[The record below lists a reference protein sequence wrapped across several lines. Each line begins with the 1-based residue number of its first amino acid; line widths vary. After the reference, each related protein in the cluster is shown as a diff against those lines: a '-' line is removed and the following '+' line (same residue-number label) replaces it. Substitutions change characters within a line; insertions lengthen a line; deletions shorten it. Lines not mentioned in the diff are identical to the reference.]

1 MICIRRNSQEFGPYD
16 IQSLK
21 KYVEN
26 GQILKQD
33 VAFLISNPSDLK
45 TVRYYLK
52 KNKVK
57 VKIHNKGNLLS
68 QINKIGKEVIIPEKI
83 FNRKKLFNDNRF
95 LILTLVG
102 LSPIILMKFTFFS
115 YFTFYSIALYFS
127 IVWGLFYFYLFKTK
141 QVNFKITVLIFFLTQ
156 VFILLLIILQ
166 KIPGIS
172 HIYSLTESESIIEKL
187 IGYIFGV
194 GLFEELI
201 KSLPIYFIARYSK
214 EPLIP
219 QTLVFYGLISG
230 TGFGASEGVLYQIGM
245 NSELDYSSSFFMNI
259 ARLTSLPFLHSV
271 WTGISGYFISFA
283 NLYPRFRISLFILGL
298 GIPSILHGTYNVFG
312 WSIIGIIITFTGVI
326 LLTVYLGKGPNLQS
340 RLN

>member
-1 MICIRRNSQEFGPYD
+1 MIYIRRNSQEFGPYD
-16 IQSLK
+16 IQSVK
-21 KYVEN
+21 KYVEE

-33 VAFLISNPSDLK
+33 VAYLTSNPSELK
-45 TVRYYLK
+45 TVRYFLR

-57 VKIHNKGNLLS
+57 VKIRNKKNLIY
-68 QINKIGKEVIIPEKI
+68 QIKKIGKEVIFPTTI
-83 FNRKKLFNDNRF
+83 FNKNKIFNDNRF

-102 LSPIILMKFTFFS
+102 LSPVILMKFTFFS
-115 YFTFYSIALYFS
+115 NFTFYSIALYFS

-166 KIPGIS
+166 SIPGIS
-172 HIYSLTESESIIEKL
+172 HIYSLTESDSIIEQL

-194 GLFEELI
+194 GFFEELI
-201 KSLPIYFIARYSK
+201 KSLPIYFIAKYSK

-230 TGFGASEGVLYQIGM
+230 TGFGASEGVLYQMGL
-245 NSELDYSSSFFMNI
+245 NSELDYNTSFFMNI

-271 WTGISGYFISFA
+271 WSGISGYFISFA
-283 NLYPRFRISLFILGL
+283 NLYPKFRISLYFLGL
-298 GIPSILHGTYNVFG
+298 GIPSILHGTYDVFG
-312 WSIIGIIITFTGVI
+312 WNIIGLIITFTGVI
-326 LLTVYLGKGPNLQS
+326 LLTVYLGKEPNLQS
-340 RLN
+340 KLK